1 MTLRPSRIQQLLRA
15 GRFPTVLKINLAD
28 PRAVE
33 IAGLAGVDAVWLC
46 MEHVPNDWIGLENQ
60 VRAARAA
67 GIDALVR
74 VARGSYSDYIRP
86 LEMDAAG
93 IIVPHVAS
101 ADEARQI
108 VDWVRFHPLGRRA
121 VDGGNSDGQYCL
133 VPVTDYMAH
142 ANRERLV
149 VLQIESPEA
158 LEEVERICAVP
169 GFDAILFGPGD
180 FSHRIGK
187 PGQIDDPQVVAARRR
202 VAAAARDSGKIAVAA
217 GLFAPLPELVAEGF
231 SVFTVGADVI
241 GLAHYVQQ
249 RVAVVAGQAE
259 ALTAGRH
266 PASASPY
273 AGSHAPAA
281 AKA

>member
-1 MTLRPSRIQQLLRA
+1 
-15 GRFPTVLKINLAD
+15 VLKINLAD
-28 PRAVE
+28 PRVIE

-101 ADEARQI
+101 ADEARQV

-149 VLQIESPEA
+149 ILQIESPEA

-202 VAAAARDSGKIAVAA
+202 VAAAAQAAGKIAVAA
-217 GLFAPLPELVAEGF
+217 GLFAPLPQLVAEGF
-231 SVFTVGADVI
+231 RVFTVGADVI

-249 RVAVVAGQAE
+249 RVALVAGQAE
-259 ALTAGRH
+259 ALAANAAPIVGT
-266 PASASPY
+266 PY
-273 AGSHAPAA
+273 AETSPPTT
-281 AKA
+281 AKT

>member
-1 MTLRPSRIQQLLRA
+1 MTLRPSRLLRLVHD

-28 PRAVE
+28 PRAIE
-33 IAGLAGVDAVWLC
+33 IAGLCGVDAVWLC

-60 VRAARAA
+60 VRAARVA

-101 ADEARQI
+101 AAEARQI

-121 VDGGNSDGQYCL
+121 VDGGNIDGQFCL
-133 VPVTDYMAH
+133 VPVAEYMAH

-149 VLQIESPEA
+149 ILQIESPEA
-158 LEEVERICAVP
+158 LEEVENICAVP
-169 GFDAILFGPGD
+169 GFEAILFGPGD

-202 VAAAARDSGKIAVAA
+202 VGAACRASGKIAVTA

-231 SVFTVGADVI
+231 RVFNVGADVI
-241 GLAHYVQQ
+241 GLAQYVKQ
-249 RVAVVAGQAE
+249 RVALVADQA
-259 ALTAGRH
+259 ATMA
-266 PASASPY
+266 ASAGGSPY
-273 AGSHAPAA
+273 A
-281 AKA
+281 